1 MSTVY
6 ATIAAKLRMAGT
18 GALYEP
24 ELRQLAEQ
32 FIAYKQSEG
41 GIFGDIASLHCR
53 MFGGDEQLADTG
65 AAAVELMILAL
76 DIYDDLQDKDNN
88 KVPWSQIDP
97 AIALNVAIGLQSL
110 SLDLVLTASGPT
122 DRKMMAATYLNQGV
136 LRAVNGQHTDLRNE
150 PMTEEECLQMIED
163 KSGSLVAA
171 ACLVGAA
178 LATDE
183 HAELIGAYGRAM
195 GGAAQLRNDVEGM
208 QRWDTRNDLLARKQ
222 TLPIQY
228 VLEQQSEEAALV
240 RSYYDGEISQDKLL
254 ERKHEIMDYVNGC
267 GSVEYGL
274 IHAKLKQYEA
284 EAGINQLPVDEVW
297 KEKLRAFAQ

>member
-6 ATIAAKLRMAGT
+6 ATINARLRTAGA

-41 GIFGDIASLHCR
+41 GIFGELTALHCR
-53 MFGGDEQLADTG
+53 MLGGDEQLADAG

-76 DIYDDLQDKDNN
+76 DIYDDLQDKDNP

-110 SLDLVLTASGPT
+110 SMDLILTVPGPS
-122 DRKMMAATYLNQGV
+122 DRKLRAATYLNQGV

-150 PMTEEECLQMIED
+150 PMTEEECLQMIEE

-183 HAELIGAYGRAM
+183 HAELIGAYGRAI
-195 GGAAQLRNDVEGM
+195 GIAAQLRNDVEGM
-208 QRWDTRNDLLARKQ
+208 QRWETRNDLLERKQ

-240 RSYYDGEISQDKLL
+240 RSYYDGEITQAELL
-254 ERKHEIMDYVNGC
+254 KRKAEIMDYIQGC

-274 IHAKLKQYEA
+274 VHAKLKQYEA
-284 EAGINQLPVDEVW
+284 EAGIDQLPVDEMW
-297 KEKLRAFAQ
+297 KERLRGFA